1 MRSSFALVG
10 HGSFA
15 CTRVTT
21 GSSFAL
27 VGQSHGMFTSE
38 NTEFQSVFGWQINGP
53 RRLGDVPA
61 VGTGRVIL
69 MALLVLPYVLDHEY

>member
-1 MRSSFALVG
+1 
-10 HGSFA
+10 
-15 CTRVTT
+15 
-21 GSSFAL
+21 
-27 VGQSHGMFTSE
+27 MFTSE

-69 MALLVLPYVLDHEY
+69 MARLVLS